1 MWKFFSFL
9 TKSSAGGS
17 SKCAVGRRSEI
28 ELNIWQIT
36 FIKSA
41 WELEKEKTIQELL
54 KFEDQ
59 STGEWKEKCAF
70 FYGYLNEEINEWS
83 VGLDKS
89 LISRAILQCIQDV
102 SDRKVH
108 LLQSS
113 SSDPSEHSALQCFMI
128 SLIVAPEFEM
138 RIEIAWDGI
147 GDWLLN
153 NSASR
158 I

>member
-59 STGEWKEKCAF
+59 STGEWKEKCSF
-70 FYGYLNEEINEWS
+70 IYIYMHGDSTNGYSKLSHWRT
-83 VGLDKS
+83 VGVLTNFTFVIHICKHVEKNLS
-89 LISRAILQCIQDV
+89 KIEAHFALMSPCLCFR
-102 SDRKVH
+102 SRKVM
-108 LLQSS
+108 
-113 SSDPSEHSALQCFMI
+113 PF
-128 SLIVAPEFEM
+128 
-138 RIEIAWDGI
+138 
-147 GDWLLN
+147 
-153 NSASR
+153 
-158 I
+158 